1 MFQNIF
7 GKFQQ
12 SQFLRNMLAYYMLK
26 DVENYFLIETD
37 GIKRLICLS
46 INQIICVALFLFKK
60 DEDFLFFNF

>member
-12 SQFLRNMLAYYMLK
+12 SQFLRNMLAYHMLK
-26 DVENYFLIETD
+26 DVENYFLIEID

-46 INQIICVALFLFKK
+46 INPIICVVLFLFKK